1 MSAVTAALDRPARER
16 RAATGAGRLTRASG
30 VGLGVAMLWF
40 SLLVLP
46 VLIFCARIVDV
57 SLDTMRI
64 LYMNRGRKVI
74 APLLGF
80 VQALI
85 WILAVSQVMKNLA
98 NPICYLAYGAGFA
111 TGNYV
116 GMRIEEKVAT
126 GLLTPDDDG
135 FGSLRLTAAS
145 RAVLRGEQ
153 TVWLRRQADRA
164 ERNARRRQSR
174 GARARASL
182 EIAAHELPL
191 WDALRELRARLAREQ
206 SVPAYVIFHDATLR
220 EIARQRPRDL
230 EELAA
235 IGGVGARKLERY
247 GAPLLEVVG

>member
-1 MSAVTAALDRPARER
+1 MVTGIVMGEWTFVDGP
-16 RAATGAGRLTRASG
+16 
-30 VGLGVAMLWF
+30 WF

-126 GLLTPDDDG
+126 GLLTLRIITPSDLSPLVAALRQAG
-135 FGSLRLTAAS
+135 HGVTILTGRGSSNTPVNVAFI
-145 RAVLRGEQ
+145 VLRRRHMP
-153 TVWLRRQADRA
+153 TVERIIREHAPTAFYSTEEVRA
-164 ERNARRRQSR
+164 TT
-174 GARARASL
+174 GGTL
-182 EIAAHELPL
+182 AAHGLS
-191 WDALRELRARLAREQ
+191 W
-206 SVPAYVIFHDATLR
+206 
-220 EIARQRPRDL
+220 RPRSPFRR
-230 EELAA
+230 
-235 IGGVGARKLERY
+235 GGRA
-247 GAPLLEVVG
+247 